1 MIDLSSYGFEPYHNE
16 KVPQLV
22 MWRNGDTVLYTLP
35 DVNTGSLNE
44 PKWVL
49 DKEGF
54 GPLMLNDDELIQYL
68 RDEKVDQ
75 IVKKK

>member
-1 MIDLSSYGFEPYHNE
+1 MIDPSSYGFEEYYNE

-22 MWRNGDTVLYTLP
+22 MWRNGDTILYTLP
-35 DVNTGSLNE
+35 DYSSNLNE

-49 DKEGF
+49 DKEGA
-54 GPLMLNDDELIQYL
+54 GPLTLNDDELIQYL